1 MTTQEED
8 QKIMLLCRVALGGV
22 KKLPEGQDRTADRYA
37 EDPNIDA
44 GDGRAVGPMEKYFR
58 YTPVN

>member
-1 MTTQEED
+1 MIHIIEEED

-22 KKLPEGQDRTADRYA
+22 KMLPEGQDRTADRYA

-44 GDGRAVGPMEKYFR
+44 GWLGMGRTI
-58 YTPVN
+58 YTIYPLGI